1 MLIDKFDRKIDYI
14 RVSVTSRCNF
24 RCLYCMPNTPFEWEP
39 HENILK
45 YEEMFEFLRLAID
58 EGVKKIRIT
67 GGEPLLRKDLD
78 VFIKMLHDYNPEL
91 DLALTTNGYYLVEYA
106 KKLKDAGLKRVNMSL
121 DSLKPQTAAKIAQK
135 DVLQKVIKGL
145 EESLK
150 AGLKVKLNTVVMQG
164 INDNEIVKLL
174 DFAKSKN
181 VTIRFIEFMEN
192 EKAYPGIKRVDAS
205 VILEKISKKYSF
217 KELPKDNSASRYF
230 ETEDGYVFG
239 IIEPH
244 NEDFCKSCNR
254 IRLTA
259 EGYLIPCLFFT
270 ESYNIK
276 EALRKGDIKKAA
288 EILKDVVANKPEKN
302 DWQEEEISSR
312 AFWETGG

>member
-1 MLIDKFDRKIDYI
+1 MLKDSFDRTIDYI

-39 HENILK
+39 KENILS

-78 VFIKMLHDYNPEL
+78 RFIKMLYDYKPSL
-91 DLALTTNGYYLVEYA
+91 DLALTTNGYYLSEYA
-106 KKLKDAGLKRVNMSL
+106 KKLKEAGLKRVNISL
-121 DSLKPQTAAKIAQK
+121 DSLKPEVANKIAQK
-135 DVLQKVIKGL
+135 DVLDKVLKGIDSAI
-145 EESLK
+145 E
-150 AGLKVKLNTVVMQG
+150 AGLKVKLNTVVMKG
-164 INDNEIVKLL
+164 INDNEIIDL
-174 DFAKSKN
+174 FEYAKNKN

-192 EKAYPGIKRVDAS
+192 ERAYPGIKRVES
-205 VILEKISKKYSF
+205 KEILNEISKKYTF
-217 KELPKDNSASRYF
+217 KELPKDNSASKYF
-230 ETEDGYVFG
+230 ELEDGYKFG

-276 EALRKGDIKKAA
+276 EAIRNGDIQKAA
-288 EILKDVVANKPEKN
+288 EILRDVVRNKPEKN
-302 DWQEEEISSR
+302 DWQEDEVSAR

>member
-39 HENILK
+39 KENVLS
-45 YEEMFEFLRLAID
+45 YEEMFEFLKLAID
-58 EGVKKIRIT
+58 EGVRKIRIT

-78 VFIKMLHDYNPEL
+78 VFVKMLNDYKPSL
-91 DLALTTNGYYLVEYA
+91 DLALTTNGYYLPEYA
-106 KKLKDAGLKRVNMSL
+106 AKLKQAGLKRVNISL
-121 DSLKPQTAAKIAQK
+121 DSLKPEVAKKIAQK
-135 DVLQKVIKGL
+135 DVLDKVLRGIDEAL
-145 EESLK
+145 NT
-150 AGLKVKLNTVVMQG
+150 GLKVKLNTVVMQG
-164 INDNEIVKLL
+164 TNDKEILNLL
-174 DFAKSKN
+174 EFAKNKD

-192 EKAYPGIKRVDAS
+192 ERAYPGIKRVGADE
-205 VILEKISKKYSF
+205 ILKEISKKHSF
-217 KELPKDNSASRYF
+217 KKLEKKAEASDYY
-230 ETEDGYVFG
+230 ETNEGYIFG
-239 IIEPH
+239 IIRPH
-244 NEDFCKSCNR
+244 DDDFCKSCNR

-276 EALRKGDIKKAA
+276 EAIRKGDINRAA
-288 EILKDVVANKPEKN
+288 EILKDVVKNKPEKN
-302 DWQEEEISSR
+302 DWQEDEVSTR

>member
-1 MLIDKFDRKIDYI
+1 MLMDKFNRVIDYI

-39 HENILK
+39 HENILR
-45 YEEMFEFLRLAID
+45 YEEMFEFLKLAID
-58 EGVKKIRIT
+58 EGVKKIRLT

-78 VFIKMLHDYNPEL
+78 VFIKMLHDYKPEL
-91 DLALTTNGYYLVEYA
+91 DLALTTNGYYLKEYA
-106 KKLKDAGLKRVNMSL
+106 KILKDAGLKRVNMSL
-121 DSLKPQTAAKIAQK
+121 DSLRPEIAAKIAQK
-135 DVLQKVIKGL
+135 EMLNKVLEGLDEALKV
-145 EESLK
+145 
-150 AGLKVKLNTVVMQG
+150 GLKVKLNTVVMQG
-164 INDNEIVKLL
+164 INDNEILDLL
-174 DFAKSKN
+174 DFAKSKG
-181 VTIRFIEFMEN
+181 VCIRFIEFMEN
-192 EKAYPGIKRVDAS
+192 ERAYPGGKRVDS
-205 VILEKISKKYSF
+205 KIILNKIKEKYNF

-230 ETEDGYVFG
+230 ETDDGYVFG

-276 EALRKGDIKKAA
+276 EAIRKGDINKAA
-288 EILKDVVANKPEKN
+288 EILRDVVANKPEKN
-302 DWQEEEISSR
+302 DWQEDEVSSR

>member
-1 MLIDKFDRKIDYI
+1 MLVDKFDRVIDYI

-39 HENILK
+39 HENILS
-45 YEEMFEFLRLAID
+45 YEEMFEFLKLAID

-78 VFIKMLHDYNPEL
+78 VFIKMLHDYKPSL
-91 DLALTTNGYYLVEYA
+91 DLALTTNGYYLKEYA
-106 KKLKDAGLKRVNMSL
+106 SKLKQAGLKRVNMSI
-121 DSLKPQTAAKIAQK
+121 DSLKPEIAAKIAQK
-135 DVLQKVIKGL
+135 DVLNKVLEGL
-145 EESLK
+145 DEALK
-150 AGLKVKLNTVVMQG
+150 VGLKVKLNTVVMKE
-164 INDNEIVKLL
+164 INDNEIINLL
-174 DFAKSKN
+174 EFAKKRK
-181 VTIRFIEFMEN
+181 VIIRFIEFMEN
-192 EKAYPGIKRVDAS
+192 EKAYPGIKRTDS
-205 VILEKISKKYSF
+205 KEILEKISKKYSF
-217 KELPKDNSASRYF
+217 IELPKDNSASRYYRLN
-230 ETEDGYVFG
+230 DGYIFG

-259 EGYLIPCLFFT
+259 EGFLIPCLFFT

-276 EALRKGDIKKAA
+276 KAIREGDIKKAA
-288 EILKDVVANKPEKN
+288 EILRDVVANKPEKN
-302 DWQEEEISSR
+302 DWQEDEVSTR

>member
-1 MLIDKFDRKIDYI
+1 MLVDSFNRKIDYI

-39 HENILK
+39 HENILS
-45 YEEMFEFLRLAID
+45 YEEMFEFLKLAID
-58 EGVKKIRIT
+58 EGVNKIRIT

-78 VFIKMLHDYNPEL
+78 VFIKMLYDYKPSL
-91 DLALTTNGYYLVEYA
+91 DLALTTNGYYLKEYA
-106 KKLKDAGLKRVNMSL
+106 KKLKEAGLKRVNISL
-121 DSLKPQTAAKIAQK
+121 DSLKRDIASKIAQK
-135 DVLQKVIKGL
+135 DVLPKVLEGIDEAIKNGFV
-145 EESLK
+145 
-150 AGLKVKLNTVVMQG
+150 VKLNMVVMKG
-164 INDNEIVKLL
+164 INDDEIVDLL
-174 DFAKSKN
+174 EFAKKKE
-181 VTIRFIEFMEN
+181 VIIRFIEFMEN
-192 EKAYPGIKRVDAS
+192 EKAYPNIKRVDS
-205 VILEKISKKYSF
+205 DEIIKKISKKYNF
-217 KELPKDNSASRYF
+217 KELKKDNSASKYF
-230 ETEDGYVFG
+230 QMDDGYIFG

-276 EALRKGDIKKAA
+276 KALRNKDLKKAA
-288 EILKDVVANKPEKN
+288 LILREVVKNKPEKN
-302 DWQEEEISSR
+302 DWIENISNR

>member
-1 MLIDKFDRKIDYI
+1 
-14 RVSVTSRCNF
+14 
-24 RCLYCMPNTPFEWEP
+24 MPNTPFEWEP
-39 HENILK
+39 HENILR

-67 GGEPLLRKDLD
+67 GGEPLLRKDLE
-78 VFIKMLHDYNPEL
+78 VFIKMLHDYKPEL
-91 DLALTTNGYYLVEYA
+91 DLALTTNGYYLKEHA
-106 KKLKDAGLKRVNMSL
+106 QKLKDAGLKRVNMSL
-121 DSLKPQTAAKIAQK
+121 DSLKPDIAAKIAQK
-135 DVLQKVIKGL
+135 EMLKKVLEGL
-145 EESLK
+145 DEALRV
-150 AGLKVKLNTVVMQG
+150 GLKVKLNTVVMQG
-164 INDNEIVKLL
+164 INDNEILDLL
-174 DFAKSKN
+174 DFAKDKG
-181 VTIRFIEFMEN
+181 VIIRFIEFMEN
-192 EKAYPGIKRVDAS
+192 ERAYPGVKRVDS
-205 VILEKISKKYSF
+205 KVILDKIKEKYSF

-230 ETEDGYVFG
+230 ETKDGYVFG

-276 EALRKGDIKKAA
+276 EALRKGDIQKAA
-288 EILKDVVANKPEKN
+288 EILREVVANKPEKN
-302 DWQEEEISSR
+302 DWQEYEVSTR

>member
-1 MLIDKFDRKIDYI
+1 MLIDSYNRTIDYI

-39 HENILK
+39 HENILR

-78 VFIKMLHDYNPEL
+78 VFVKMLYDYKQSL
-91 DLALTTNGYYLVEYA
+91 DLALTTNGYYLKEYA
-106 KKLKDAGLKRVNMSL
+106 RKLKDAGLKRVNVSL
-121 DSLKPQTAAKIAQK
+121 DSLKPEVAAKIAQK
-135 DVLQKVIKGL
+135 DVLDKVIEGI
-145 EESLK
+145 EEAIK
-150 AGLKVKLNTVVMQG
+150 VNLKVKLNSVIMRN
-164 INDNEIVKLL
+164 INDDEILDLL
-174 DFAKSKN
+174 DYAKSKN

-192 EKAYPGIKRVDAS
+192 ERAYPGIKRVDAKN
-205 VILEKISKKYSF
+205 ILDKISKKYKF
-217 KELPKDNSASRYF
+217 EKKEKKAEASDYY
-230 ETEDGYVFG
+230 ELEDGYVFG
-239 IIEPH
+239 IIKPH
-244 NEDFCKSCNR
+244 DDEFCKSCNR

-276 EALRKGDIKKAA
+276 EAIRKNDIKKAA
-288 EILKDVVANKPEKN
+288 EILRDVVRNKPEKN
-302 DWQEEEISSR
+302 DWQEDEVSTR

>member
-1 MLIDKFDRKIDYI
+1 
-14 RVSVTSRCNF
+14 
-24 RCLYCMPNTPFEWEP
+24 MPNTPFEWEP
-39 HENILK
+39 KENILS

-78 VFIKMLHDYNPEL
+78 KFIKMLYEYKPSL
-91 DLALTTNGYYLVEYA
+91 DLALTTNGYYLKEYA
-106 KKLKDAGLKRVNMSL
+106 KKLKKAGLKRVNISL
-121 DSLKPQTAAKIAQK
+121 DSLKPEIAKKIAQK
-135 DVLQKVIKGL
+135 DVLNKVL
-145 EESLK
+145 EGIDEAIN
-150 AGLKVKLNTVVMQG
+150 AGLNVKLNTVVMRD
-164 INDNEIVKLL
+164 INDGEIIDLL
-174 DFAKSKN
+174 EYAKNKN
-181 VTIRFIEFMEN
+181 VVIRFIEFMEN
-192 EKAYPGIKRVDAS
+192 ERAYPGIKRVSSDE
-205 VILEKISKKYSF
+205 ILKTISKKYKF
-217 KELPKDNSASRYF
+217 KELPKDNSASKYY
-230 ETEDGYVFG
+230 EMEDGYKFG

-276 EALRKGDIKKAA
+276 EAIRKKDIKKAA
-288 EILKDVVANKPEKN
+288 EILREVVKNKPEKN
-302 DWQEEEISSR
+302 DWQENEVSSR

>member
-1 MLIDKFDRKIDYI
+1 MLIDKFNRKIDYI

-39 HENILK
+39 HENILR

-58 EGVKKIRIT
+58 EGVNKIRLT

-78 VFIKMLHDYNPEL
+78 VFIKMLHDYKPEL
-91 DLALTTNGYYLVEYA
+91 DLALTTNGYYLKEYA
-106 KKLKDAGLKRVNMSL
+106 KILKDAGLKRVNMSL
-121 DSLKPQTAAKIAQK
+121 DSLKSETAAKIAQK
-135 DVLQKVIKGL
+135 DMLNKVLEGLDEALKV
-145 EESLK
+145 
-150 AGLKVKLNTVVMQG
+150 GLKVKLNTVVMQG
-164 INDNEIVKLL
+164 INDGEILDLL
-174 DFAKSKN
+174 EFAKSKD

-192 EKAYPGIKRVDAS
+192 ERAYPGIKRVDS
-205 VILEKISKKYSF
+205 KVILDKIKEKYNF

-230 ETEDGYVFG
+230 EMEDGYVFG

-276 EALRKGDIKKAA
+276 EALREGNIQKAA
-288 EILKDVVANKPEKN
+288 EILREVVANKPEKN
-302 DWQEEEISSR
+302 DWQEEKTSDR

>member
-1 MLIDKFDRKIDYI
+1 MLVDSFNRKIDYI

-39 HENILK
+39 HENILS
-45 YEEMFEFLRLAID
+45 YEEMFEFLKLAID
-58 EGVKKIRIT
+58 EGVNKIRIT

-78 VFIKMLHDYNPEL
+78 VFIKMLYDYKPSL
-91 DLALTTNGYYLVEYA
+91 DLALTTNGYYLKEYA
-106 KKLKDAGLKRVNMSL
+106 KKLKEAGLKRVNISL
-121 DSLKPQTAAKIAQK
+121 DSLKRDIASKIAQK
-135 DVLQKVIKGL
+135 DVLPKVLEGIDEAIKNGFV
-145 EESLK
+145 
-150 AGLKVKLNTVVMQG
+150 VKLNMVVMKG
-164 INDNEIVKLL
+164 INDDEIVDLL
-174 DFAKSKN
+174 EFAKKKE
-181 VTIRFIEFMEN
+181 VIIRFIEFMEN
-192 EKAYPGIKRVDAS
+192 EKAYPNIKRVDS
-205 VILEKISKKYSF
+205 DEIIKKISKKYNF
-217 KELPKDNSASRYF
+217 KELKKDNSASKYF
-230 ETEDGYVFG
+230 QMDDGYIFG

-276 EALRKGDIKKAA
+276 KALRNKDLKKAA
-288 EILKDVVANKPEKN
+288 LILKEVVKNKPEKN
-302 DWQEEEISSR
+302 DWIENISNR